1 MGKVM
6 FKGQASYNGRQ
17 DEVEEIEINVSK
29 PVSKNF
35 ALLRFWS
42 LKDLRKVINRH
53 SKYPVLLN
61 KFQFRDLMSS
71 RHGSVF
77 GLDKNNSDYT
87 FKQLAS
93 FTPHKMDPKLL
104 NSVIHNSIMSSL
116 NKDKEVVDGMKPK
129 AINKICFY
137 ELMSAMIIMSH
148 ANYYNKVR
156 FLY

>member
-1 MGKVM
+1 M
-6 FKGQASYNGRQ
+6 FKGQPSYNGIQ
-17 DEVEEIEINVSK
+17 DEVEEIEINVNK

-53 SKYPVLLN
+53 TKYPVLMN

-71 RHGSVF
+71 RHGSIF

-93 FTPHKMDPKLL
+93 FTPHKFDPKSL
-104 NSVIHNSIMSSL
+104 NSVIQKPLMSSL
-116 NKDKEVVDGMKPK
+116 QKGKNKDETKGK